1 MDYIVSFS
9 DVSKQYGQKIVLDKV
24 SFTLRPSTITTMIGP
39 NGAGKS
45 TVAKLILGIEQPTS
59 GNINRTCSNIAYIP
73 QKINLNSTMN
83 MDVKSLIRYI
93 SGNKNIDDTKLIE
106 FAEFSSLKYSQISN
120 LSGGQLQKI
129 LLAAHLLR
137 APKLIVLDEPTQGLD
152 IRSQEKFYSLL
163 ENIRSNYNTAIFMIS
178 HDLHAVMKT
187 SDQVLCLNNH
197 ICCSGKPERKIPDK
211 DLANIGIYTH
221 HHDHNHL

>member
-1 MDYIVSFS
+1 MDYIVKFS

-24 SFTLRPSTITTMIGP
+24 SFALLPSTITTMIGP

-45 TVAKLILGIEQPTS
+45 TVAKLILGIEKPTS
-59 GNINRTCSNIAYIP
+59 GNINRICSNIAYIP
-73 QKINLNSTMN
+73 QKININSTMN
-83 MDVKSLIRYI
+83 IDVQSLIRYI

-106 FAEFSSLKYSQISN
+106 FAEFGRLKHIQIAN
-120 LSGGQLQKI
+120 LSGGQLQKV
-129 LLAAHLLR
+129 LLAAHLSR
-137 APKLIVLDEPTQGLD
+137 SPKLIVLDEPTQGLD
-152 IRSQEKFYSLL
+152 IGSQEKFYSLL
-163 ENIRSNYNTAIFMIS
+163 ENIRKDYHTSIFMIS

-197 ICCSGKPERKIPDK
+197 ICCTGKPEQKVPDK
-211 DLANIGIYTH
+211 DLANIGLYTH